1 MIPGPTKFMP
11 VPLGEASD
19 ESGGAVGAEPSVGT
33 TGGEVMGGNV
43 DPEPS
48 VGGIAASSIETIS
61 SPPVVDATNVQES
74 GQPRATKQPQG
85 IGTKTVVDV
94 TVGKASSMLHEYP
107 PVKQD
112 CGLSL
117 RNAGKQ
123 APLCR

>member
-1 MIPGPTKFMP
+1 MP
-11 VPLGEASD
+11 VPLGEAVD
-19 ESGGAVGAEPSVGT
+19 ESGGAVGTEPSVGA

-48 VGGIAASSIETIS
+48 IGGVGASSIKTIS
-61 SPPVVDATNVQES
+61 SPPVDGTNVQES

-107 PVKQD
+107 PAKQD
-112 CGLSL
+112 WGLSL